1 MTLLEQ
7 ITNSWKDAMR
17 AGDATRKETLSL
29 VRAAVKNA
37 QIDSKT
43 EMDDAAVQGVIE
55 REAKKRREA
64 ASEYDKAGRPE
75 LAQKERDELAVLQD
89 FLPQQLSEDELR
101 EIVSQ
106 TVTEVGANGPKD
118 MGKVMGA
125 LRPKIAG
132 RADGKLA
139 SELVKTALAS

>member
-1 MTLLEQ
+1 MSQLLEQ
-7 ITNSWKDAMR
+7 ITSAWKDAMR

-43 EMDDAAVQGVIE
+43 EMDDAAVQSVIE

-64 ASEYDKAGRPE
+64 ALEYDKAGRPE
-75 LAQKERDELAVLQD
+75 LAQKERDELGVLQD

-101 EIVSQ
+101 AVVAQ
-106 TVTEVGANGPKD
+106 TIAETGAQSPKD

-139 SELVKTALAS
+139 SELVKTALG

>member
-1 MTLLEQ
+1 MSQLLEQ
-7 ITNSWKDAMR
+7 ITSAWKAAMR

-43 EMDDAAVQGVIE
+43 EMDDAAGQSVIE

-64 ASEYDKAGRPE
+64 ALEYDKAGRPE
-75 LAQKERDELAVLQD
+75 LAQKERDELGVLQD

-101 EIVSQ
+101 AVVAQ
-106 TVTEVGANGPKD
+106 TIAETGAQSPKD

-139 SELVKTALAS
+139 SELVKTALG